1 MSYMPTSTHVK
12 HARDYP
18 QVLLILLLLQPLVHV
33 LVQLLLLLFLHVL
46 PSYGLVG

>member
-1 MSYMPTSTHVK
+1 MSYMPTSTHVIY
-12 HARDYP
+12 ARDYP

-46 PSYGLVG
+46 PCTVL

>member
-1 MSYMPTSTHVK
+1 MPTSTHVI

-18 QVLLILLLLQPLVHV
+18 QVLLILLLVMLLQPRVHV

-46 PSYGLVG
+46 PCTVL

>member
-1 MSYMPTSTHVK
+1 MPTSTHVK

-18 QVLLILLLLQPLVHV
+18 QVLLILLLLLQPLVHV

-46 PSYGLVG
+46 PCTVL

>member
-1 MSYMPTSTHVK
+1 MSCMPTSTHVK

-18 QVLLILLLLQPLVHV
+18 QVLLILLLQPRVHV

-46 PSYGLVG
+46 PCTVL